1 MNPRNAGRTAAVA
14 LAVAAVLTPMALAK
28 PIPDGPDTEVVTN
41 APDTDLVTD
50 AAATTRPLKPVLLLT
65 SPDTIVTLDLY
76 LGALAGTATTS
87 E

>member
-28 PIPDGPDTEVVTN
+28 PIPDGPNTE
-41 APDTDLVTD
+41 LV
-50 AAATTRPLKPVLLLT
+50 ANAATSTRPLKPTLQLT
-65 SPDTIVTLDLY
+65 SPDTTVTLQMY
-76 LGALAGTATTS
+76 LEALAGTATSS

>member
-28 PIPDGPDTEVVTN
+28 PIPDGPDTEVVAN
-41 APDTDLVTD
+41 
-50 AAATTRPLKPVLLLT
+50 AAATTRPLKPVLQLT
-65 SPDTIVTLDLY
+65 SPDTTVTLDLY
-76 LGALAGTATTS
+76 LGALAGSATTS